1 MVFSSRQLA
10 DHVLCSAP
18 PWESEL
24 LLVFQRWNRQ
34 AGSQFRPFR
43 FLSISNVPA
52 HVWSL
57 DTIQAIIGSS
67 CLVFEASPR
76 SLEGSSD
83 LSSFL
88 VVAWARH
95 PDLIPTEVGCSV
107 PEPVEPFVEAEPLQ
121 DPAVNVIALAAMPD
135 RAPVA
140 VLFPPVQWGPCW
152 IRCSPHWTVPQRC
165 QALGTPCSMN
175 WGAGFGRTS

>member
-1 MVFSSRQLA
+1 MCRRMFGRLTPSRPSSVLLA
-10 DHVLCSAP
+10 WSLKPRRDRWRAP
-18 PWESEL
+18 PTS
-24 LLVFQRWNRQ
+24 
-34 AGSQFRPFR
+34 
-43 FLSISNVPA
+43 PA
-52 HVWSL
+52 SSWSL
-57 DTIQAIIGSS
+57 GRA
-67 CLVFEASPR
+67 
-76 SLEGSSD
+76 
-83 LSSFL
+83 
-88 VVAWARH
+88 
-95 PDLIPTEVGCSV
+95 IPTEVGCSV